1 MTEARVVTT
10 VENRIATV
18 TLSRPEKRNGLD
30 LPMFEALVAAG
41 VALRARTDVR
51 AVVLCGAGK
60 SFCAGLDWQAF
71 MVAGAD
77 AQTRM
82 LTREGSPANIAQRC
96 CWVWQEV
103 PVPVVAA
110 VHGAAM
116 GGGLQLALG
125 ADVRIVA
132 PDAQLSVMEARY
144 GLVPDMGATKT
155 LLGLVRED
163 VAREL
168 TFTARVVSG
177 IEAVALGLCT
187 RAADDPLAAAQAL
200 ALEIAGRSPDAVR
213 AAKRM
218 YQAARGLSV
227 KDAFELETKEQ
238 LALLGTPNQMEAVM
252 AVMQKREPSFGDAKG

>member
-1 MTEARVVTT
+1 MSEERVVTT
-10 VENRIATV
+10 VEDRVAIV

-41 VALRARTDVR
+41 VALTQRNDVR
-51 AVVLCGAGK
+51 AVVLHGAGK

-71 MVAGAD
+71 MMAGPD

-103 PVPVVAA
+103 PVPVIAA

-125 ADVRIVA
+125 ADIRIVA

-163 VAREL
+163 IAREL

-177 IEAVALGLCT
+177 EEAAALGLAT
-187 RAADDPLAAAQAL
+187 RVAADPLAAARAL
-200 ALEIAGRSPDAVR
+200 AKEIAGRSPHAVR
-213 AAKRM
+213 TAKRL
-218 YQAARGLSV
+218 YQSARGLSV
-227 KDAFELETKEQ
+227 KDAFELETREQ
-238 LALLGTPNQMEAVM
+238 LTLLGTPNQMEAAM
-252 AVMQKREPSFGDAKG
+252 AAMQKREPSFSDPE